1 MHRLADKELM
11 AFEAPDLALYHG
23 ASVDVE
29 QATKLALE
37 AEKAALEYDEKLWI
51 AMVQALIHILA
62 CVFMVIH
69 MACYKVTYLAAILYL
84 VRWLVES

>member
-1 MHRLADKELM
+1 M

-37 AEKAALEYDEKLWI
+37 AEKSALEYDAKI
-51 AMVQALIHILA
+51 VNSMAQALTLIRV

-84 VRWLVES
+84 VR